1 MCRKSWLFVCAVV
14 FFLLLGTFWGVYRFS
29 RREPWPAEEMAKYVD
44 VDFIEKAEN
53 EAPLPDIQIELHNG
67 GLSRLAAEHE
77 GTRKWLIDTVKR
89 PEESWQ
95 TRREALWTLGLIE
108 GAGGQA
114 DYLLSLSTWIA
125 DTRPPDRREALFRNV
140 VRQRL
145 LEFILVSQLS
155 DNQCIEVL
163 QRVYPQ
169 EWIETL
175 RSLKEM
181 AHEQGLPEEQAFQK
195 KIGERAE
202 QLLRAAR
209 AGTVNGP

>member
-1 MCRKSWLFVCAVV
+1 
-14 FFLLLGTFWGVYRFS
+14 
-29 RREPWPAEEMAKYVD
+29 
-44 VDFIEKAEN
+44 
-53 EAPLPDIQIELHNG
+53 
-67 GLSRLAAEHE
+67 
-77 GTRKWLIDTVKR
+77 
-89 PEESWQ
+89 
-95 TRREALWTLGLIE
+95 
-108 GAGGQA
+108 
-114 DYLLSLSTWIA
+114 
-125 DTRPPDRREALFRNV
+125 
-140 VRQRL
+140 
-145 LEFILVSQLS
+145 
-155 DNQCIEVL
+155 VL